1 MKGHEKHLPGN
12 LSGAW
17 RQRLALACSIVHKPP
32 MLFLDEPTAG
42 VDPVSRREFWE
53 LIYSMAGQGVSV
65 LATTHYMDEAEF
77 CNMIGMM
84 YRSRLIALDDPDS
97 LKEGI
102 DGVLFEVDCNE
113 PGRAEQLLKQLSG
126 VKDVA
131 AHGVN
136 LHVLT
141 SSEDEKREIEKL
153 LNVNRIQ
160 IQRIERVLPSLE
172 DLIVSFVTKK
182 TPCTVA
188 QGLIK
193 EALVGQSFRRML
205 TIVRKE
211 WLHIIRDPRTLGLVI
226 VMPVMML
233 FLLGYA
239 VANDVEDIPL
249 VVADLSHTEESRTL
263 VDKLTV
269 SGFFKYTHSAQS
281 ENEILKML
289 DAGLVK
295 AGLFIPENFGRS
307 ISTGK
312 VGTVQFYID
321 GSNPTVAQTAQLAA
335 ETVSQSMS
343 QEILIKRLERS
354 GTGMELNLPVDAR
367 LRYLY
372 NPDMKRMNFMIPG
385 LVAIILQIQTLL
397 LTAFAIVREREQG
410 TLEQLIVT
418 PVRSWELMLGKILP
432 FVVVAFV
439 NVIMTVAV
447 GAIWFGVKVAGSIAL
462 LAVLSLIFLL
472 GSLGLGVFISNIS
485 KTQMQAMYMASFIM
499 IPSFILAGLLFPREN
514 MPWPAYFAGYLL
526 PVTYFL
532 EIVLALF

>member
-1 MKGHEKHLPGN
+1 M
-12 LSGAW
+12 
-17 RQRLALACSIVHKPP
+17 
-32 MLFLDEPTAG
+32 
-42 VDPVSRREFWE
+42 
-53 LIYSMAGQGVSV
+53 
-65 LATTHYMDEAEF
+65 
-77 CNMIGMM
+77 
-84 YRSRLIALDDPDS
+84 
-97 LKEGI
+97 
-102 DGVLFEVDCNE
+102 
-113 PGRAEQLLKQLSG
+113 
-126 VKDVA
+126 
-131 AHGVN
+131 
-136 LHVLT
+136 
-141 SSEDEKREIEKL
+141 
-153 LNVNRIQ
+153 
-160 IQRIERVLPSLE
+160 
-172 DLIVSFVTKK
+172 
-182 TPCTVA
+182 
-188 QGLIK
+188 
-193 EALVGQSFRRML
+193 GQSFRRML

-226 VMPVMML
+226 IMPVMML

-269 SGFFKYTHSAQS
+269 SGFFKYTHTAQS
-281 ENEILKML
+281 ENEILEML

-295 AGLFIPENFGRS
+295 AGVFIPENFGRS
-307 ISTGK
+307 ISTGN

-335 ETVSQSMS
+335 ETISQSMS

-418 PVRSWELMLGKILP
+418 PVRSWELMMGKILP

-514 MPWPAYFAGYLL
+514 MPWPAYYAGYLL

-532 EIVLALF
+532 EIVRGIILKGAEFATLWGWIWPMAVFSIIVFFASVFMFHKRL